1 MNKPLV
7 SVVMI
12 TYGHEKYIQKAIES
26 ILVQQCN
33 FEIELIISNDC
44 SPDNTNKVV
53 EGIIKNHSK
62 SNFIK
67 YHNHTKNLGIMP
79 NFIWSLQQAKSKYI
93 AICEGDDYW
102 NDSLKLQKQVDYME
116 ENADCSL
123 CFHPSI
129 HLNDANHEHFFIH
142 KPVNIPLDHKFVM
155 KDAILGGGSFIT
167 TNSMFFHQEHINI
180 LPDWFLKAPIGDLP
194 LMLLL
199 AAKGKMGYIDEV
211 MSTYRLMSNNSWSA
225 TLQDTKKKKKHF
237 YSVLKMWSEFDKWSN
252 YKFHRIILRK
262 KALNYYSYWKQI
274 LYIKKQLVLK
284 KIKSKR

>member
-12 TYGHEKYIQKAIES
+12 TYGHEKYIQQAIES
-26 ILVQQCN
+26 ILIQQCN

-44 SPDNTNKVV
+44 SPDNSDAVIND
-53 EGIIKNHSK
+53 IIRNHPK
-62 SNFIK
+62 SNLIQ
-67 YHNHTKNLGIMP
+67 YHNHVKNIGMMN
-79 NFIWSLQQAKSKYI
+79 NFVFALQQAKGTYI

-102 NDSLKLQKQVDYME
+102 IDSLKLQKQVDYLE

-129 HLNDANHEHFFIH
+129 HLNDANHEHYFIY
-142 KPVNIPLDHKFVM
+142 KPVTIPIDHKFVM
-155 KDAILGGGSFIT
+155 KDAVLGGGSFIT
-167 TNSMFFHQEHINI
+167 TNSMFFHQQYITI

-199 AAKGKMGYIDEV
+199 ATKGKIGYINEV

-225 TLQDTKKKKKHF
+225 TLQDAKKKKKHF
-237 YSVLKMWSEFDKWSN
+237 YAVLKMWSDFDKWTN
-252 YKFHRIILRK
+252 YKFHGIILRK

-274 LYIKKQLVLK
+274 LYIKKQLIFNK
-284 KIKSKR
+284 K